1 MRARR
6 PSLFGRFALDPE
18 HPVKPSAWGTVLFL
32 GLLTLLA
39 VLTLVPLYWMV
50 VTAFTPPTLAVRFP
64 PELIPSSPT
73 LRNFQA
79 ALSRPMFV
87 QWAINSTIMATVVT
101 VFTVLTAS
109 MAGYAFAK
117 IPFAGSKWLFWVFI
131 VSVMLPFE
139 TILVPLFILITR
151 MGLVDS
157 YAGLILPLLASPF
170 GVFLMKQFIQTL
182 PSELMDSA
190 RVDGA
195 NEWQIFWHVV
205 TPLVTA
211 GMAFLAIITFVAQ
224 WNLFLWPL
232 VATRSSSMR
241 TLQVGLV
248 LMREEEPLYF
258 GLHMAGAVLAAIP
271 IVIVF
276 FAFQRYFLRGIT
288 VGAVKG

>member
-1 MRARR
+1 MATRR
-6 PSLFGRFALDPE
+6 PSLLRRAVIDPD
-18 HPVKPSAWGTVLFL
+18 HPVKPSSAGAVLFIGILSVL
-32 GLLTLLA
+32 GLM
-39 VLTLVPLYWMV
+39 TLVPLYWMV

-64 PELIPSSPT
+64 PELWPSSPT
-73 LRNFQA
+73 LRNFA
-79 ALSRPMFV
+79 AVLSRPMFV
-87 QWAINSTIMATVVT
+87 QWVINSTIMAVVVT

-117 IPFAGSKWLFWVFI
+117 IPFAGSKWLFWVLI
-131 VSVMLPFE
+131 ISVMLPFE

-151 MGLVDS
+151 MGLVDT

-205 TPLVTA
+205 TPLVTSGRA
-211 GMAFLAIITFVAQ
+211 VLGIITFVAQ

-232 VATRSSSMR
+232 VATRSSGMR

-248 LMREEEPLYF
+248 LMREEEPMYF
-258 GLHMAGAVLAAIP
+258 GLHMASATLAAIP
-271 IVIVF
+271 IIIVF